1 MRLASIPGPAIEPLH
16 STVVMAVLAMMLY
29 PIAMLAALYE
39 LGRLLL
45 VVFVSW

>member
-1 MRLASIPGPAIEPLH
+1 
-16 STVVMAVLAMMLY
+16 MAVLAMMLY